1 MSTLH
6 DCYSVTDKWHH
17 VVHFPYLCLHHSPGV
32 GRVANSYND
41 SIIQRAHRYA
51 DILTVLS
58 PSGKYQTITLNT
70 KASVTLERVIPVISI
85 QIMSYDAPIKNSTF
99 KIYKFKKGSRDQ

>member
-6 DCYSVTDKWHH
+6 DCYSVTDKWQY
-17 VVHFPYLCLHHSPGV
+17 VVHFPYLCLRHSPGV
-32 GRVANSYND
+32 GCVASSYNN
-41 SIIQRAHRYA
+41 SVIQRTYWYA

-85 QIMSYDAPIKNSTF
+85 QIMSYDALINN
-99 KIYKFKKGSRDQ
+99 IGEL